1 MDSLYSV
8 TCRLGMDATGFTSG
22 AALALGVLQKLEQQA
37 IAAGASTASLGKS
50 LGLVAG
56 GMALIAGGMA
66 GVGVMTSWATA
77 AGQMQESLVQ
87 LGITATGTR
96 AQLQSLYSQSFAVAN
111 ATQFSAPQVMDMEQ
125 IMARMG
131 FRDLT
136 GKQTQREVIGASIDQ
151 FARAAEIAQH
161 FQKTNYT
168 ETVTALAQQ
177 AHMFGN
183 YSGLALAQNVAWAT
197 GVGLMSHTTAAQ
209 EVNVLRYMA
218 PAVKSGQLTPQE
230 ALTLVALGNQTGLTV
245 GGRAASS
252 IGTLIRELSPNGL
265 PKHDKA
271 LAEIE
276 KMGGGQFYQHGKLVD
291 PSVWLGI
298 LNRFYDATRN
308 NQPLQTYLARNGL
321 LVQGSQAASVLGSDA
336 SIKLFGADR
345 SQLVKDT
352 PEWQKSVQGS
362 LNMTLPGQLTTLSGN
377 VGSIRTL
384 LGAQLLP
391 AIGPVVHGLVELTG
405 GIVNVLRLHPGIAQ
419 FVVTFTAVATAA
431 ALIAGPVLVAAGAF
445 GILSAAGVVTAGSF
459 LPFTATVLGII
470 AAVSLVSL
478 AVTHWSTAMDA
489 LTGKLGLA
497 WQVLSVGAVAIG
509 GFVAGMKLASAAQV
523 AFTFATTVLNGV
535 VGLATVAY
543 GALDTVVM
551 ALSGGFGIAAIAS
564 GALDLAIGATSAV
577 AGMATGAMGLLDGVM
592 AVLTGGFGLAAVAAG
607 LLDLALSPI
616 TLIVAGLAAGALAAY
631 YAWTHWAEVSDAL
644 TGKLGPVWQ
653 GVASLVSV
661 LDPALPL
668 IGLLSQAFHN
678 WGSIMGAIGGTIR
691 TLTTDFAKLIALMP
705 SIPTLLEKGVLH
717 LLPGGDQLAQMLGLG
732 GTSGGAPAGT
742 PATSAHP
749 IVTHH
754 AAAIHQATHATH
766 HSAVVHNHHAIVQ
779 RHAPV
784 AHHPAAAHGARG
796 SAGGGAPHT
805 TINLHVAA
813 GAVVNHIAPGHGH
826 DPKTIAD
833 EVTKRTGEAL
843 GHHMAN
849 ALRTSGLLPSTTRP
863 TLHQLGTP

>member
-22 AALALGVLQKLEQQA
+22 AALAVGVLQKLEQQA

-66 GVGVMTSWATA
+66 GVNVLGSWATA

-136 GKQTQREVIGASIDQ
+136 GKQTQREVIGASIEQ

-252 IGTLIRELSPNGL
+252 IGTLIRELSPNNL

-308 NQPLQTYLARNGL
+308 NQPLQTYLARTGL

-377 VGSIRTL
+377 LGSIRTL

-419 FVVTFTAVATAA
+419 FVVTFTAVAAAA

-478 AVTHWSTAMDA
+478 AVTHWSTIMDA

-523 AFTFATTVLNGV
+523 AFTLATTVLNGV

-577 AGMATGAMGLLDGVM
+577 AGMAAGAMGLLDGVV
-592 AVLTGGFGLAAVAAG
+592 AVLSGGFGLAA
-607 LLDLALSPI
+607 
-616 TLIVAGLAAGALAAY
+616 LAAGALDIALAPITLTIVGVGL
-631 YAWTHWAEVSDAL
+631 AVGAVVLAFQHWGELSKYLEDRLRGIQQIGNELAHGHILAV
-644 TGKLGPVWQ
+644 LGQ
-653 GVASLVSV
+653 LKNGVASP
-661 LDPALPL
+661 DNP
-668 IGLLSQAFHN
+668 
-678 WGSIMGAIGGTIR
+678 GADLGAWLRHQLFGTGG
-691 TLTTDFAKLIALMP
+691 
-705 SIPTLLEKGVLH
+705 
-717 LLPGGDQLAQMLGLG
+717 GG
-732 GTSGGAPAGT
+732 GGAPARPMT
-742 PATSAHP
+742 IRHT
-749 IVTHH
+749 TH
-754 AAAIHQATHATH
+754 AAAIHLATHATH
-766 HSAVVHNHHAIVQ
+766 HNAVVHNYH
-779 RHAPV
+779 
-784 AHHPAAAHGARG
+784 AAAAIHHSAVVQNRHTATAAGQGGVARG
-796 SAGGGAPHT
+796 GDIHLH
-805 TINLHVAA
+805 LHVAA

-833 EVTKRTGEAL
+833 EVTKRTGAAL